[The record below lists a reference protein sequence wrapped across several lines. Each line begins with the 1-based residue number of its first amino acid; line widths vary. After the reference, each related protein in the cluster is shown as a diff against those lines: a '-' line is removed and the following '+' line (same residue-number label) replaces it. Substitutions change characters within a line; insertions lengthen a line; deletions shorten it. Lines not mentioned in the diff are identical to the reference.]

1 MTSKTII
8 PELSNERKNR
18 IQKIMKHHY
27 GFEPEN
33 EEIERIDGI
42 LRSINTQSTLHD
54 EKIIRYFVIEKIH
67 KILSKHRERIGNT
80 KYETLLLDKL
90 IFLFLTWAQGCY
102 KDGFSIASISLC
114 RIALESG
121 LKEKLAEVWAK
132 EEGED
137 VPKRSRRKWMHLK
150 KLQDLMLKD
159 LIQKA
164 KDEGIITNEFERTFK
179 NLKFKKKDSRK
190 ILDKFI
196 HGDIVWIADFIRAKD
211 ENTRIV
217 IGAEDIIDENKIVML
232 SGINNIAI
240 QVLIGTTEIAEKLY
254 FKNI

>member
-8 PELSNERKNR
+8 TELSNERKNR
-18 IQKIMKHHY
+18 IQKIMKYHY

-33 EEIERIDGI
+33 EDIDRIDGI
-42 LRSINTQSTLHD
+42 LRSVNTQSTLHD
-54 EKIIRYFVIEKIH
+54 DKIIRYFVTEKIH

-80 KYETLLLDKL
+80 KYEKLLLDKL

-102 KDGFSIASISLC
+102 REGFPIASISLC
-114 RIALESG
+114 RTALETG
-121 LKEKLAEVWAK
+121 LREKLAEVWAK
-132 EEGED
+132 KECDDSSKLPELT
-137 VPKRSRRKWMHLK
+137 WNYLK
-150 KLQDLMLKD
+150 KLETNDLTK

-164 KDEGIITNEFERTFK
+164 KNEGIIKKDIEKAFK
-179 NLKFKKKDSRK
+179 NLKFKGNESKR

-196 HGDIVWIADFIRAKD
+196 HGNIAWIANFIRDKD
-211 ENTRIV
+211 ENTRAV

-232 SGINNIAI
+232 SWINNIAI